1 MSSGPKIAL
10 SLLISVLIFAG
21 CVFLSIA
28 GGFKLIEVQFY
39 QPRVIA
45 NANDRLSSIEKA
57 YGEYSSNLDNEFRKF
72 LSEKSVKTFIE
83 RAPEKEAMNERG
95 KLSALLYQKISGLNG
110 MRLIEN
116 DGIHIHFST
125 FGEDTLTETSSLI
138 SYKNY
143 TDANKIPFTLLEA
156 SDGEKQTKIYFDS
169 IKNELVFSYP
179 FYDNYTAYRGTF
191 IFYVLGDDF
200 TQYLI
205 DRELVSLNARGTVCS
220 PNGFVFDLPI
230 TGRELLMKEIEQRWS
245 RKIQNVEQLVQ
256 SDTKSENIFIITQ
269 GNDRIKIGEIRT
281 QDAFEFSDIEK
292 LLLLICL
299 FITLYLIIFLL
310 FNIRHDDMVI
320 VCRRLRKFQ
329 YELLKEY
336 IDRKDSMDWKTLSK
350 EIAHRKNDVNSEI
363 KKSLGRRGKKHS
375 KEVDELLEDLWTDV
389 MSAMGGNVSV
399 VRQVVSSNPIAVAS
413 TEKSAAADNI
423 EELEEVSDADEV
435 EELEEI
441 PDADEVEELEEIPDA
456 DEVEELEEIP
466 DADEVEELEEIP
478 DADEVEELEEIPD
491 ADDVEELEE
500 IPDADEVEELEEIPD
515 ADELEELEEIP
526 DADEVEELEEIP
538 DADEVEELEEI
549 PDADED
555 EKISETVSKA
565 EPELPATEE
574 ISEEKMSK
582 FMNSSDTEMEE
593 VQLDEFIDISEDE
606 SFTSNKKKNSDEE
619 VEIIEESYEEFKKSD
634 SPDEEISENAENIK
648 REASR
653 NFSISTL
660 NFDSLDEED
669 QAKET
674 KISHGLL
681 NKAENVATTQVKKG
695 GLLNKVLKANSTK
708 TIVEEDGI
716 FSINKNLETSGI
728 QQDPELKALVDSV
741 LK

>member
-57 YGEYSSNLDNEFRKF
+57 YGEYSSNLDKEFRKF

-413 TEKSAAADNI
+413 TEKTAAADNI
-423 EELEEVSDADEV
+423 EELEELSDADEV

-466 DADEVEELEEIP
+466 DVDEVEELEEIP

-500 IPDADEVEELEEIPD
+500 IPDADEVEK
-515 ADELEELEEIP
+515 LEEIP

-538 DADEVEELEEI
+538 DADEV
-549 PDADED
+549 

-593 VQLDEFIDISEDE
+593 VQLDEFIDISEIE
-606 SFTSNKKKNSDEE
+606 SFASNKKKNSDEE
-619 VEIIEESYEEFKKSD
+619 IEIIEESYEEFKKSD

>member
-220 PNGFVFDLPI
+220 PNGFVFNLPI

-413 TEKSAAADNI
+413 TKKTAAADNI

-466 DADEVEELEEIP
+466 DADEVEE
-478 DADEVEELEEIPD
+478 
-491 ADDVEELEE
+491 
-500 IPDADEVEELEEIPD
+500 
-515 ADELEELEEIP
+515 
-526 DADEVEELEEIP
+526 
-538 DADEVEELEEI
+538 
-549 PDADED
+549 
-555 EKISETVSKA
+555 ISETVSKT

-582 FMNSSDTEMEE
+582 FMNSSDTKMEE

-716 FSINKNLETSGI
+716 FSINKNLETSGV

>member
-220 PNGFVFDLPI
+220 PNGFVFNLPI

-413 TEKSAAADNI
+413 TEKTPAADNI

-491 ADDVEELEE
+491 ADEVEELKEIPDADDVEELEE
-500 IPDADEVEELEEIPD
+500 IPDADEVEE
-515 ADELEELEEIP
+515 
-526 DADEVEELEEIP
+526 
-538 DADEVEELEEI
+538 
-549 PDADED
+549 
-555 EKISETVSKA
+555 ISETVSKA

-574 ISEEKMSK
+574 INEEKMSK

-606 SFTSNKKKNSDEE
+606 SFASNKKKNSDEE
-619 VEIIEESYEEFKKSD
+619 IEIIEESYEEFKKSD

>member
-220 PNGFVFDLPI
+220 PNGFVFNLPI

-413 TEKSAAADNI
+413 TEKTAAADNI
-423 EELEEVSDADEV
+423 EELEELSDADEV

-491 ADDVEELEE
+491 AD
-500 IPDADEVEELEEIPD
+500 
-515 ADELEELEEIP
+515 
-526 DADEVEELEEIP
+526 EVEELEEIP
-538 DADEVEELEEI
+538 DADEVEELEEVS
-549 PDADED
+549 DADEV
-555 EKISETVSKA
+555 EEISETVSKA

-574 ISEEKMSK
+574 INEEKMSK

-606 SFTSNKKKNSDEE
+606 SFASNKKKNSDEE

>member
-220 PNGFVFDLPI
+220 PNGFVFNLPI

-456 DEVEELEEIP
+456 DE
-466 DADEVEELEEIP
+466 
-478 DADEVEELEEIPD
+478 
-491 ADDVEELEE
+491 
-500 IPDADEVEELEEIPD
+500 
-515 ADELEELEEIP
+515 LEELEEIP

-538 DADEVEELEEI
+538 DADEVEE
-549 PDADED
+549 
-555 EKISETVSKA
+555 ISETVSKA
-565 EPELPATEE
+565 EPELPATKE

-582 FMNSSDTEMEE
+582 FMDSSDTEMEE

>member
-57 YGEYSSNLDNEFRKF
+57 YGEYSSNLDKEFRKF

-220 PNGFVFDLPI
+220 PNGFVFNLPI

-413 TEKSAAADNI
+413 TEKTSAADNI
-423 EELEEVSDADEV
+423 EELEELSDADEV

-441 PDADEVEELEEIPDA
+441 PDTDEVEE
-456 DEVEELEEIP
+456 
-466 DADEVEELEEIP
+466 
-478 DADEVEELEEIPD
+478 
-491 ADDVEELEE
+491 
-500 IPDADEVEELEEIPD
+500 
-515 ADELEELEEIP
+515 
-526 DADEVEELEEIP
+526 
-538 DADEVEELEEI
+538 
-549 PDADED
+549 
-555 EKISETVSKA
+555 ISETVSKA
-565 EPELPATEE
+565 EPKLPATEE
-574 ISEEKMSK
+574 ITEEKMSK

-593 VQLDEFIDISEDE
+593 VQLDEFIDISENE

>member
-72 LSEKSVKTFIE
+72 LSEKNVKTFIE

-220 PNGFVFDLPI
+220 PNGFVFNLPI

-399 VRQVVSSNPIAVAS
+399 VRQVVSSNPMAVAS
-413 TEKSAAADNI
+413 TEKTAAADNI
-423 EELEEVSDADEV
+423 EELEEVSDADEVEELEEVSDADEV

-491 ADDVEELEE
+491 AD
-500 IPDADEVEELEEIPD
+500 EVK
-515 ADELEELEEIP
+515 
-526 DADEVEELEEIP
+526 
-538 DADEVEELEEI
+538 
-549 PDADED
+549 
-555 EKISETVSKA
+555 KISETVSKA

-606 SFTSNKKKNSDEE
+606 SFASNKKKNSDEE

>member
-45 NANDRLSSIEKA
+45 NANDRLSSIERA

-413 TEKSAAADNI
+413 TEKTAAADNI

-441 PDADEVEELEEIPDA
+441 PDADDIEELEEIPDA
-456 DEVEELEEIP
+456 DEV
-466 DADEVEELEEIP
+466 
-478 DADEVEELEEIPD
+478 
-491 ADDVEELEE
+491 
-500 IPDADEVEELEEIPD
+500 
-515 ADELEELEEIP
+515 
-526 DADEVEELEEIP
+526 
-538 DADEVEELEEI
+538 
-549 PDADED
+549 

-606 SFTSNKKKNSDEE
+606 SFASNKKENSDEE

-716 FSINKNLETSGI
+716 FSINKNLETSGV

>member
-220 PNGFVFDLPI
+220 PNGFVFNLPI

-413 TEKSAAADNI
+413 TEKTAAADNI

-491 ADDVEELEE
+491 AD
-500 IPDADEVEELEEIPD
+500 EV
-515 ADELEELEEIP
+515 EELEEIP

-549 PDADED
+549 PDADEV

-582 FMNSSDTEMEE
+582 FMDSSDTEMEE

-716 FSINKNLETSGI
+716 FSINKNLETSGV

>member
-220 PNGFVFDLPI
+220 PNGFVFNLPI

-350 EIAHRKNDVNSEI
+350 EIAHRKN
-363 KKSLGRRGKKHS
+363 
-375 KEVDELLEDLWTDV
+375 
-389 MSAMGGNVSV
+389 
-399 VRQVVSSNPIAVAS
+399 
-413 TEKSAAADNI
+413 
-423 EELEEVSDADEV
+423 
-435 EELEEI
+435 
-441 PDADEVEELEEIPDA
+441 
-456 DEVEELEEIP
+456 
-466 DADEVEELEEIP
+466 
-478 DADEVEELEEIPD
+478 
-491 ADDVEELEE
+491 
-500 IPDADEVEELEEIPD
+500 
-515 ADELEELEEIP
+515 
-526 DADEVEELEEIP
+526 
-538 DADEVEELEEI
+538 
-549 PDADED
+549 
-555 EKISETVSKA
+555 
-565 EPELPATEE
+565 
-574 ISEEKMSK
+574 
-582 FMNSSDTEMEE
+582 
-593 VQLDEFIDISEDE
+593 
-606 SFTSNKKKNSDEE
+606 
-619 VEIIEESYEEFKKSD
+619 
-634 SPDEEISENAENIK
+634 
-648 REASR
+648 
-653 NFSISTL
+653 
-660 NFDSLDEED
+660 
-669 QAKET
+669 
-674 KISHGLL
+674 
-681 NKAENVATTQVKKG
+681 
-695 GLLNKVLKANSTK
+695 
-708 TIVEEDGI
+708 
-716 FSINKNLETSGI
+716 
-728 QQDPELKALVDSV
+728 
-741 LK
+741 

>member
-10 SLLISVLIFAG
+10 SLLISILIFAG

-72 LSEKSVKTFIE
+72 LSEKCVKTFIE

-220 PNGFVFDLPI
+220 PNGFVFNLPI

-413 TEKSAAADNI
+413 TEKTPAADNI

-491 ADDVEELEE
+491 ADEVEELKE
-500 IPDADEVEELEEIPD
+500 IPDADDV
-515 ADELEELEEIP
+515 EELEEIP

-538 DADEVEELEEI
+538 DADEVEE
-549 PDADED
+549 
-555 EKISETVSKA
+555 ISETVSKA

-574 ISEEKMSK
+574 INEEKMSK

-619 VEIIEESYEEFKKSD
+619 IEIIEESYEEFKKSD

>member
-57 YGEYSSNLDNEFRKF
+57 YGEYSSNLDKEFRKF

-220 PNGFVFDLPI
+220 PKGFVFNLPI

-245 RKIQNVEQLVQ
+245 RKIRNVEQLVQ

-423 EELEEVSDADEV
+423 EELEELSDADEV

-478 DADEVEELEEIPD
+478 DADEVEE
-491 ADDVEELEE
+491 
-500 IPDADEVEELEEIPD
+500 
-515 ADELEELEEIP
+515 
-526 DADEVEELEEIP
+526 
-538 DADEVEELEEI
+538 
-549 PDADED
+549 
-555 EKISETVSKA
+555 ISETVSKA

-606 SFTSNKKKNSDEE
+606 SFASNKKKNSDEE

-716 FSINKNLETSGI
+716 FSINKNLETSGV

>member
-57 YGEYSSNLDNEFRKF
+57 YGEYSSNLDKEFRKF

-220 PNGFVFDLPI
+220 PNGFVFNLPI

-336 IDRKDSMDWKTLSK
+336 IDRKDSLDWKTLSK

-413 TEKSAAADNI
+413 TEKTAAADNI
-423 EELEEVSDADEV
+423 KELEEVSDADEV

-441 PDADEVEELEEIPDA
+441 PDADEVEE
-456 DEVEELEEIP
+456 
-466 DADEVEELEEIP
+466 
-478 DADEVEELEEIPD
+478 
-491 ADDVEELEE
+491 
-500 IPDADEVEELEEIPD
+500 
-515 ADELEELEEIP
+515 
-526 DADEVEELEEIP
+526 
-538 DADEVEELEEI
+538 
-549 PDADED
+549 
-555 EKISETVSKA
+555 ISETVSKA

-606 SFTSNKKKNSDEE
+606 SFASNKKENSDEE

-716 FSINKNLETSGI
+716 FSINKNLETSGV

>member
-220 PNGFVFDLPI
+220 PKGFVFNLPI

-413 TEKSAAADNI
+413 TEKTAAADNI
-423 EELEEVSDADEV
+423 EELEEVSDADEVEELEEIPDADEV

-515 ADELEELEEIP
+515 ADE
-526 DADEVEELEEIP
+526 VEE
-538 DADEVEELEEI
+538 
-549 PDADED
+549 
-555 EKISETVSKA
+555 ISETVSKA

-593 VQLDEFIDISEDE
+593 VQLDEFIDISENE

-716 FSINKNLETSGI
+716 FSINKNLETSGV

>member
-220 PNGFVFDLPI
+220 PNGFVFNLPI

-413 TEKSAAADNI
+413 TEKTAAADNI
-423 EELEEVSDADEV
+423 EELEEIPDADEVEELEELSDADEV

-441 PDADEVEELEEIPDA
+441 PDADEVEE
-456 DEVEELEEIP
+456 
-466 DADEVEELEEIP
+466 
-478 DADEVEELEEIPD
+478 
-491 ADDVEELEE
+491 
-500 IPDADEVEELEEIPD
+500 
-515 ADELEELEEIP
+515 
-526 DADEVEELEEIP
+526 
-538 DADEVEELEEI
+538 
-549 PDADED
+549 
-555 EKISETVSKA
+555 ISETVSKT

-574 ISEEKMSK
+574 INEEKMSK

-606 SFTSNKKKNSDEE
+606 SFASNKKKNSDEE

>member
-220 PNGFVFDLPI
+220 PNGFVFNLPI

-413 TEKSAAADNI
+413 TEKTPAADNI
-423 EELEEVSDADEV
+423 EELEEIPDADEVEELEELSDADEV

-441 PDADEVEELEEIPDA
+441 PDADEV
-456 DEVEELEEIP
+456 
-466 DADEVEELEEIP
+466 
-478 DADEVEELEEIPD
+478 
-491 ADDVEELEE
+491 
-500 IPDADEVEELEEIPD
+500 
-515 ADELEELEEIP
+515 
-526 DADEVEELEEIP
+526 
-538 DADEVEELEEI
+538 
-549 PDADED
+549 

-606 SFTSNKKKNSDEE
+606 SFASNKKKNSDEE

>member
-57 YGEYSSNLDNEFRKF
+57 YGEYSSNLDKEFRKF

-125 FGEDTLTETSSLI
+125 FGEDTLTETSNLI

-230 TGRELLMKEIEQRWS
+230 TGREILMKEIEQRWS

-413 TEKSAAADNI
+413 TKKTAAADNI

-491 ADDVEELEE
+491 AD
-500 IPDADEVEELEEIPD
+500 
-515 ADELEELEEIP
+515 
-526 DADEVEELEEIP
+526 EVEELEEIP

-549 PDADED
+549 PDADEV

-606 SFTSNKKKNSDEE
+606 SFASNKKENSDEE

>member
-220 PNGFVFDLPI
+220 PNGFVFNLPI

-363 KKSLGRRGKKHS
+363 KKSLGHRGKKHS

-413 TEKSAAADNI
+413 TEKTAAADDI
-423 EELEEVSDADEV
+423 EELEEIPDADEV

-491 ADDVEELEE
+491 AD
-500 IPDADEVEELEEIPD
+500 EV
-515 ADELEELEEIP
+515 
-526 DADEVEELEEIP
+526 
-538 DADEVEELEEI
+538 
-549 PDADED
+549 

-593 VQLDEFIDISEDE
+593 VQLDEFIDISESE